1 MIQQLMRGRKQLK
14 KEIIKEEIPF
24 LGVCLGAQL
33 LAKALGAKI
42 KKSPEKEIG
51 WYEIGLTKEGTEDP
65 PFKNIPRNHTVFQW
79 HGDTFELPKKS
90 TLLFVSE
97 TGINQ
102 AFKYGKNAY
111 GFQFHI
117 EATPSMIESWLKN
130 ELSHTERSKIIVES
144 IKTK

>member
-1 MIQQLMRGRKQLK
+1 M
-14 KEIIKEEIPF
+14 
-24 LGVCLGAQL
+24 
-33 LAKALGAKI
+33 
-42 KKSPEKEIG
+42 
-51 WYEIGLTKEGTEDP
+51 TKEGTEDP